1 MDFCG
6 ATMKGYDELSVEIA
20 ELIPLYVF
28 VDGSPFD
35 PYAVSYS
42 IYGVC
47 GQAIQSNQQASRFT
61 TGEYYANF
69 LWNTPKQ
76 LETLKAGQFKIIWE
90 IIANQF
96 DTAVST
102 TDEFT
107 VYKKRSE
114 ACQASH
120 IPSGFNT
127 GNQQSGTGNMP
138 DFGYQ
143 NACWQYAYSQFN
155 LQWGITCQ
163 STYNFTRQSGSCN
176 YPFC

>member
-1 MDFCG
+1 MDFGG
-6 ATMKGYDELSVEIA
+6 ATMKGYDAISESIA
-20 ELIPLYVF
+20 VLIPLYVF
-28 VDGSPFD
+28 IDSTPFD
-35 PYAVSYS
+35 PYAVNYS

-69 LWNTPKQ
+69 PWNSPTQ
-76 LETLKAGQFKIIWE
+76 LEVLKAGRFKIVWE
-90 IIANQF
+90 ITANQF
-96 DTAVST
+96 DSTVST

-107 VYKKRSE
+107 VYKQKSE
-114 ACQASH
+114 ACTDLSRR
-120 IPSGFNT
+120 
-127 GNQQSGTGNMP
+127 QSGTGNMP

-163 STYNFTRQSGSCN
+163 STYSFTRQSGTCN